1 MFDIIIIG
9 YTVPTPTFL
18 LWISECLNLTKHI
31 IKKRTFLCQ
40 SEKRT
45 FLCQLQIDI
54 GITHVRKRSRS
65 RSTPYGRWV
74 SLFCRTNLTT
84 LDSLNMLAILL
95 WDFSYLARPIEEVK
109 EATQRQRQRA
119 LEAAV
124 DLQNN
129 LKSENP
135 SFVKTMVRSHVYSC
149 FWLVCY
155 DEGNVHFKIMVL
167 SSYLNYP
174 IFNL

>member
-1 MFDIIIIG
+1 
-9 YTVPTPTFL
+9 
-18 LWISECLNLTKHI
+18 
-31 IKKRTFLCQ
+31 
-40 SEKRT
+40 
-45 FLCQLQIDI
+45 
-54 GITHVRKRSRS
+54 
-65 RSTPYGRWV
+65 
-74 SLFCRTNLTT
+74 
-84 LDSLNMLAILL
+84 MLAIML

-119 LEAAV
+119 MEAAV
-124 DLQNN
+124 ELQNN

-155 DEGNVHFKIMVL
+155 DKGNFHFKIMVL
-167 SSYLNYP
+167 SSYLNYA

>member
-1 MFDIIIIG
+1 M
-9 YTVPTPTFL
+9 
-18 LWISECLNLTKHI
+18 
-31 IKKRTFLCQ
+31 
-40 SEKRT
+40 
-45 FLCQLQIDI
+45 
-54 GITHVRKRSRS
+54 
-65 RSTPYGRWV
+65 
-74 SLFCRTNLTT
+74 
-84 LDSLNMLAILL
+84 L

-124 DLQNN
+124 ELQNN

-155 DEGNVHFKIMVL
+155 DEGINSFLRLWSCLHILTML
-167 SSYLNYP
+167 YL
-174 IFNL
+174 I

>member
-40 SEKRT
+40 
-45 FLCQLQIDI
+45 LQIDI
-54 GITHVRKRSRS
+54 GITHLRKRSRS
-65 RSTPYGRWV
+65 RSTSYGRWV

-109 EATQRQRQRA
+109 EATQRQRQCA

-124 DLQNN
+124 ELQNN

-167 SSYLNYP
+167 SSYLNYA